1 MKLIST
7 FSAAFL
13 SLASVH
19 AAEKRPN
26 VLFIAVDDL
35 RPELGC
41 YGNTIVKTPNF
52 DRLAA
57 RGLVFSH
64 AYCQQAVCGPS
75 RTSLMTGKRP
85 DATRVWDLDTHFRVA
100 LPEVV
105 TVSQYFKNNGYFCAG
120 LNKIYHR
127 GLEDGRSWSVPNWY
141 PNGTAVDTDPADWRK
156 QIKSTHS
163 VVTEEYSNASS
174 PDDNDK
180 PLRKNGKQAKGGGAF
195 EVSAKPEDQLP
206 DGATAAEA
214 VKRLHEYK
222 SKSEPFFLAVGFLKP
237 HLPFV
242 SPKKYWDLYD
252 PDQIPVPP
260 TDHLPTGAP
269 AFAGHSNGEI
279 HAYPNVPEGNPIP
292 ADFAKTLRHGYYAA
306 ISYTDAQIGRVL
318 DALEKEGLSDN
329 TVIVLWGDH
338 GWELGDHGLW
348 TKHTNY
354 ELDARAPLIIS
365 LPQQKSA
372 GKTCESPVEFIDIY
386 PTLADVCGL
395 PKPSNVDGAS
405 LKALIQDPAAKLGKV
420 AISQY
425 PRKAGKTGG
434 GNVMGYS
441 LRDEH
446 WRLILWR
453 ELEGAKIIATELYD
467 EKNDPNELVN
477 VADKPENKAV
487 IERISK
493 SLPPVIPPAD
503 KSAPKYKKNKLIS
516 SAPAAPTE
524 ATGAVPS
531 TASSDRGAKFDK
543 IDKNHAG
550 KLTRAEYIASQSDAA
565 VATARFDKMDSN
577 KDEVLTR
584 EEYTNQ
590 SGKKSKSE

>member
-1 MKLIST
+1 MKYITYIATAIIS
-7 FSAAFL
+7 FG
-13 SLASVH
+13 SLH
-19 AAEKRPN
+19 AADKKPN
-26 VLFIAVDDL
+26 VIFIAVDDL

-41 YGNTIVKTPNF
+41 YGNKIIKTPNF

-57 RGLVFSH
+57 RGLVFDH

-100 LPEVV
+100 MPDAV
-105 TVSQYFKNNGYFCAG
+105 TLSQYFKANGYFTAG
-120 LNKIYHR
+120 LSKIYHR

-141 PNGTAVDTDPADWRK
+141 ANGTAVDTDPIDWRK

-163 VVTEEYSNASS
+163 VITEEYSNAISS
-174 PDDNDK
+174 EDNDK
-180 PLRKNGKQAKGGGAF
+180 PTDKGAKEGKAGPAY
-195 EVSAKPEDQLP
+195 EVSPKSDDQLP

-214 VKRLHEYK
+214 VKRLHDYK

-242 SPKKYWDLYD
+242 APKKYWDLYD
-252 PDQIPVPP
+252 PNQIPVPASEQ
-260 TDHLPTGAP
+260 LPTGAP
-269 AFAGHSNGEI
+269 SFAGHNNGEI
-279 HAYPNVPEGNPIP
+279 HAYRGVPKGNPIP

-318 DALEKEGLSDN
+318 DALDKEGLADN

-372 GKTCESPVEFIDIY
+372 GKKCEAPVEFVDIY
-386 PTLADVCGL
+386 PTLAEVCGL
-395 PKPSNVDGAS
+395 PAPAGLDGTS
-405 LKALIQDPAAKLGKV
+405 LKCFIENPAASASKF

-441 LRDEH
+441 IRNER
-446 WRLILWR
+446 WRAVFWR
-453 ELEGAKIIATELYD
+453 ELNGTKIVATELYD
-467 EKNDPNELVN
+467 EKNDPHELVS
-477 VADKPENKAV
+477 VADKAVNQTV
-487 IERISK
+487 IESLSK
-493 SLPPVIPPAD
+493 NLPPVLVPED
-503 KSAPKYKKNKLIS
+503 KSAPKYKKNKLITPKPVAS
-516 SAPAAPTE
+516 ETSAPE
-524 ATGAVPS
+524 
-531 TASSDRGAKFDK
+531 TADRGTKFDK
-543 IDKNHAG
+543 LDKEKSG
-550 KLTRAEYIASQSDAA
+550 KLTREQYIDNQKVPVEAA
-565 VATARFDKMDSN
+565 IRFDKWDADHDRM
-577 KDEVLTR
+577 LTR
-584 EEYTNQ
+584 EEFVTQ
-590 SGKKSKSE
+590 GKAIKKDP